1 VIPITKAPAAAALLV
16 GSIWALSPSTAGE
29 PSTISLPVL
38 EPAAVVAAAQP
49 ASSFQF
55 PLPTWQPHCLGFGS
69 QWRLCDGT
77 VLRRRSGTG
86 AVWLHTGVDI
96 RTGIQPVR
104 AAANGVIVGY
114 IVDPTFRGGV
124 LIRHQT
130 PQGIVLTQYWHVWPR
145 PGFGPGKVVTKGQV
159 FADIANMGSRTHFHF
174 AVFRG
179 DYEANAWRG
188 ALPPSRCDG
197 FPAFPYR
204 FVNPT
209 AFINSHLVAATTPAP
224 VPLVPVQRTPVI
236 HHCGQG

>member
-1 VIPITKAPAAAALLV
+1 VHLITKAPAVAVALSAA
-16 GSIWALSPSTAGE
+16 WALMPIQASEGSTTGAVA
-29 PSTISLPVL
+29 PPV
-38 EPAAVVAAAQP
+38 ATAQP
-49 ASSFQF
+49 ADTFQF
-55 PLPTWQPHCLGFGS
+55 PLSTWAPHCLGFGS

-77 VLRRRSGTG
+77 VLRRCAATG
-86 AVWLHTGVDI
+86 AVWLHTGVDSD
-96 RTGIQPVR
+96 TGIQPVM

-130 PQGIVLTQYWHVWPR
+130 AQGVVLTQYWHIWPR
-145 PGFGPGKVVTKGQV
+145 PGFRAGTVVTKGQV
-159 FADIANMGSRTHFHF
+159 FADIADMGSRTHLHF

-204 FVNPT
+204 FVDPT
-209 AFINSHLVAATTPAP
+209 TFINAFQPA
-224 VPLVPVQRTPVI
+224 VRTAPK
-236 HHCGQG
+236 HHCRFDGQP

>member
-1 VIPITKAPAAAALLV
+1 MHSITKAPAAVAVALSAV
-16 GSIWALSPSTAGE
+16 WALMPIQASEGST
-29 PSTISLPVL
+29 SLAAAA
-38 EPAAVVAAAQP
+38 PAAAAQ
-49 ASSFQF
+49 AADSFQF
-55 PLPTWQPHCLGFGS
+55 PLPAWAPHCLGFGS

-77 VLRRRSGTG
+77 VLRRCAVTG

-96 RTGIQPVR
+96 RTGIQPVM

-130 PQGIVLTQYWHVWPR
+130 AQGVVLTQYWHVWPR
-145 PGFGPGKVVTKGQV
+145 PGFRAGTIVTKGQV
-159 FADIANMGSRTHFHF
+159 FADIADMGGRTHLHF

-179 DYEANAWRG
+179 DYEPNAWRG

-204 FVNPT
+204 FVDAT
-209 AFINSHLVAATTPAP
+209 AFINGFQPAVRIAP
-224 VPLVPVQRTPVI
+224 K
-236 HHCGQG
+236 HHCRFDGQP